1 MTIEIAL
8 ILGTML
14 VGVTIVALMVRRL
27 VWSLILLF
35 YSSIIFGLLLMTY
48 GALFA
53 GLFHIITFA
62 GAVSVLFMVIL
73 MIVGGQALS
82 YMDKLGKENFA
93 GMILALLAA
102 IPLIVLVS
110 NFEPF
115 PSRMD
120 EQLQLSG
127 LATQPAD
134 PLGFLWLLRSWDLL
148 LIVILV
154 AAAMLGVMNL
164 FSREAGLEK

>member
-1 MTIEIAL
+1 MSFDVTF

-14 VGVTIVALMVRRL
+14 VGVTIVALMVRKL

-35 YSSIIFGLLLMTY
+35 YSSIVFGLLLISY
-48 GALFA
+48 GATFA

-82 YMDKLGKENFA
+82 DKIGKENLT
-93 GMILALLAA
+93 GMILAVLAA
-102 IPLIVLVS
+102 IPIVIIVS
-110 NFEPF
+110 NFQPF
-115 PSRMD
+115 PVRLD
-120 EQLQLSG
+120 ERTQLLG
-127 LATQPAD
+127 LASQPNN
-134 PLGFLWLLRSWDLL
+134 PLGFLWALRSWDLL
-148 LIVILV
+148 LVVILV

-164 FSREAGLEK
+164 FSREGGPEK

>member
-1 MTIEIAL
+1 MSFGVTF

-14 VGVTIVALMVRRL
+14 VGVTIVALMMRKL

-35 YSSIIFGLLLMTY
+35 YSSIVFGLLLISY
-48 GALFA
+48 GATFA

-82 YMDKLGKENFA
+82 DKIGKENLT
-93 GMILALLAA
+93 GMILAVLAA
-102 IPLIVLVS
+102 IPIVIIVS
-110 NFEPF
+110 NFQPF
-115 PSRMD
+115 PVRLD
-120 EQLQLSG
+120 ERTQLLG
-127 LATQPAD
+127 LANQPNN
-134 PLGFLWLLRSWDLL
+134 PLSFLWALRSWDLL
-148 LIVILV
+148 LVVILV

-164 FSREAGLEK
+164 FSREGGPEK

>member
-1 MTIEIAL
+1 MSYEVSL
-8 ILGTML
+8 ILGSML
-14 VGVTIVALMVRRL
+14 VGVTIVALMLRKL

-35 YSSIIFGLLLMTY
+35 YSSIIFGLLLISY
-48 GALFA
+48 GATFA

-73 MIVGGQALS
+73 MIVGGSGLS
-82 YMDKLGKENFA
+82 YDDRLGKENFT

-102 IPLIVLVS
+102 IPLILIVS

-115 PSRMD
+115 PVRLD
-120 EQLQLSG
+120 EQAQLVA
-127 LATQPAD
+127 LATPVNG
-134 PLGFLWLLRSWDLL
+134 PLAFLWALRSWDLL
-148 LIVILV
+148 LVVILI

-164 FSREAGLEK
+164 FSREGGPEK